1 MTREE
6 HLLTILSEECA
17 EVSQRA
23 CKALRFGLHE
33 TQPGQDEDN
42 SLRMMGEIED
52 LLGVIKILTDEG
64 FITEPLQERV
74 LAKKPRIEKYLKHS
88 KEMGKY

>member
-42 SLRMMGEIED
+42 SLRLRGEIED
-52 LLGVIKILTDEG
+52 LLGVIRILRDEG
-64 FITEPLQERV
+64 FITEPSHDRI
-74 LAKKPRIEKYLKHS
+74 LAKKPRFEKYLKHS
-88 KEMGKY
+88 KEMGKF

>member
-23 CKALRFGLHE
+23 AKALRFGLFE
-33 TQPGQDEDN
+33 TQEGKEDDN
-42 SLRMMGEIED
+42 SVRLREEIED
-52 LLGVIKILTDEG
+52 LLGVIRILRDEG
-64 FITEPLQERV
+64 LITEPSHDRI
-74 LAKKPRIEKYLKHS
+74 LAKKPRIEKFLEHS
-88 KEMGKY
+88 REMGKY